1 MQPGDDTL
9 WIIDYKTA
17 HVDHPDPATV
27 LPTLRTAFEPQ
38 LNIYGNLL
46 RNLHGPEVRLR
57 AGLYYPRM
65 LLFDWWE
72 I

>member
-1 MQPGDDTL
+1 LQT
-9 WIIDYKTA
+9 YA
-17 HVDHPDPATV
+17 EV
-27 LPTLRTAFEPQ
+27 LRK
-38 LNIYGNLL
+38 
-46 RNLHGPEVRLR
+46 LHGERAQIH